1 MTTNTYDNALII
13 STLTDEAAAS
23 SLHNMHSDAI
33 VAFIDFVGGEEAF
46 ADALDEAKI
55 CVNGSNMPAVDDN
68 EAVSELYHAHKDE
81 IILFCKNSTYFS
93 DKNTMVEDIAQR
105 VNSQGND
112 FSLDEIAMGLYAD
125 KPANHDQK
133 EATYAAQRCAVIV
146 VLQDLFSTYDEMR
159 LEEE

>member
-1 MTTNTYDNALII
+1 MTTNNYDNALII

-23 SLHNMHSDAI
+23 SLHDMDSDAI

-55 CVNGSNMPAVDDN
+55 CVNGSNVPAVDDN
-68 EAVSELYHAHKDE
+68 EAVSALYHAHKDE
-81 IILFCKNSTYFS
+81 IILFCKNSTY
-93 DKNTMVEDIAQR
+93 KNTMVEDIAKR

-146 VLQDLFSTYDEMR
+146 VLQDLFDTYDDMR